1 MRGRFGPRLA
11 RYDGAGD
18 SDPFL
23 WPARGAPE
31 LRCAGCG
38 ADAAASDPWP
48 WACPHRRPGDD
59 IDHLI
64 VPSLDVRGVPLVTS
78 DSDNP
83 FLRYRGRLTAYHL
96 WRAGGRD
103 DGSFVALVEALDAA
117 VARQTGLGFRV
128 TPVVRSPE
136 LDEAVGARVWVKD
149 ETGNVAGS
157 HKGRHLFG
165 VLLLLRVL
173 EALGHAVPHDLAIA
187 SCGNAALAAATMA
200 SATGHPLTAFV
211 PADAE
216 PQVLARLR
224 ANGTA
229 VEVCPRDGQP
239 GDPCYRRLQRAVA
252 AGALPFSCQGPDNG
266 FAVEGASTLAWEVAE
281 ARPDG
286 VDRVVLQVGG
296 GALASACIRGFD
308 VLPRLPVVD
317 TVQTESAHP
326 LQRALVALR
335 RAIDEGAAPEEA
347 LADAAHHRS
356 RYMWP
361 WETEGTSVARGILDD
376 ETYDWLAVA
385 RAMLATGGTAIV
397 ADEAALLEANHLARS
412 TTRIRVDETGSA
424 GLAGLLVLAR
434 RGQLSTESDVLV
446 IFTGAAG
453 PRSGTSDQDVAING
467 LQAGVTAQ
475 GDREVEFGE

>member
-1 MRGRFGPRLA
+1 MA

-23 WPARGAPE
+23 WPARAAPE

-38 ADAAASDPWP
+38 AEAATSDPWP
-48 WACPHRRPGDD
+48 WACPRRRTGDD

-64 VPSLDVRGVPLVTS
+64 VPRLDLGGLPLVTS

-83 FLRYRGRLTAYHL
+83 FLRYRGRLTSYHL

-117 VARQTGLGFRV
+117 VAHQAGLGFRV

-136 LDEAVGARVWVKD
+136 LDKAVGTRVWVKD

-187 SCGNAALAAATMA
+187 SCGNAAVAAAMLA

-211 PADAE
+211 PADAD

-224 ANGTA
+224 THGA
-229 VEVCPRDGQP
+229 VIEVCPRDGRP
-239 GDPCYRRLQRAVA
+239 GDPCYRRFQRAVA
-252 AGALPFSCQGPDNG
+252 AGAVPFSCQGPDNG
-266 FAVEGASTLAWEVAE
+266 FAIEGASTVAWEVAE
-281 ARPDG
+281 GRAGGPD
-286 VDRVVLQVGG
+286 RAVLQVGG
-296 GALASACIRGFD
+296 GALASACVRGFD
-308 VLPRLPVVD
+308 VLPRLPVLD
-317 TVQTESAHP
+317 TVQTVASHP
-326 LQRALVALR
+326 LQRALAGLR
-335 RAIDEGAAPEEA
+335 SAIDEGAAPEEA

-361 WETEGTSVARGILDD
+361 WETQGASVARGIQDD

-385 RAMLATGGTAIV
+385 RAMLATGGTAVV
-397 ADEAALLEANHLARS
+397 ADEAVLLEANDRARS
-412 TTRIRVDETGSA
+412 TTGITVDETGSA
-424 GLAGLLVLAR
+424 GLAGLLMLAR
-434 RGQLSTESDVLV
+434 SGKLSTDSDVLV

-453 PRSGTSDQDVAING
+453 PPSGTSDEDVAIEG

-475 GDREVEFGE
+475 GDGEVEFGE